1 MNTITINNK
10 TFPFRLTISGL
21 SALEAKTGK
30 SIEHIDQVG
39 IMTLVLT
46 VLPIAINAGY
56 RKQQSNERITENEV
70 MNLVDDDPSCIA
82 KVSDIMTE
90 QMESLMEKVNGNN
103 SGGEAEK
110 K

>member
-1 MNTITINNK
+1 MNTITINGNDY
-10 TFPFRLTISGL
+10 PFRLTISGL
-21 SALEAKTGK
+21 SAIESKTGK